1 MCLHVEW
8 SSIGA
13 ITAAFLCI
21 RRDEIESVL
30 RVSRRLGTEVFSNSE
45 ITQKMAGISNLLFRP
60 HLGSYLTD
68 PSIQATLGLL
78 FNRPLHSG
86 HTGALI

>member
-45 ITQKMAGISNLLFRP
+45 ITQKMAGISNLLRKHAYYDAEKFE
-60 HLGSYLTD
+60 
-68 PSIQATLGLL
+68 
-78 FNRPLHSG
+78 N
-86 HTGALI
+86 LIR